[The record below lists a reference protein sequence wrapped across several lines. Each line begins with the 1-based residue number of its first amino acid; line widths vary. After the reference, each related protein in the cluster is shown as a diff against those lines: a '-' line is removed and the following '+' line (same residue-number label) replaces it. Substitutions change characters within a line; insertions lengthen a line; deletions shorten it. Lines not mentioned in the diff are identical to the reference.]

1 MTLRGKGGRLGPLL
15 ALLNLLLAAACGP
28 QPVRVT
34 REPVTLQL
42 IAADSCAPLAARA
55 AEAYED
61 SHPWVSVQVEVFN
74 TAVAEEVLREGGAD
88 IALLSWVWGS
98 DEEGRDALWR
108 DVLTV
113 DSIAMIVHPESPLS
127 ELGLAH
133 LREIFFGRLQEWGG
147 GTVTVV
153 SREDGSGTRAAFES
167 IVLDGESTTL
177 NAVLMPSSEA
187 MVEYVA
193 ETPAAIGYVA
203 SERLGDGV
211 RVLPIDGALPTKE
224 AVSNGT
230 YPLWQQVYVAS
241 HGEPTG
247 EAREFAQWLL
257 LGGGLDG
264 VGGRGDS

>member
-1 MTLRGKGGRLGPLL
+1 MTWHGIGGRWCPLL
-15 ALLNLLLAAACGP
+15 LLFSLFLASACGP
-28 QPVRVT
+28 QPIRVT

-42 IAADSCAPLAARA
+42 VAADSCAPLAARA
-55 AEAYED
+55 AKAYED

-98 DEEGRDALWR
+98 DEEGSDFLWR
-108 DVLTV
+108 EALTV
-113 DSIAMIVHPESPLS
+113 DSVAVIVHPESSLS
-127 ELGLAH
+127 ELGVAH

-147 GTVTVV
+147 GTFAVV
-153 SREDGSGTRAAFES
+153 SREEGSGTRAAFES
-167 IVLDGESTTL
+167 IVLDGESTTI
-177 NAVLMPSSEA
+177 NAVVMPSSEA

-193 ETPAAIGYVA
+193 DTPAAIGYVSA
-203 SERLGDGV
+203 DRLDEGV
-211 RVLPIDGALPTKE
+211 RVLPIEGALPTKE

-241 HGEPTG
+241 HGEPVG

-257 LGGGLDG
+257 LGGGVEG
-264 VGGRGDS
+264 VGGRVDS